1 MKANCEQARMSPQ
14 DSSDAPPWADIMK
27 SFFPKS
33 HQLFA
38 ALNMEPSKIAAD
50 EVCVIATIPAFFSC
64 EGEGGYAHPGAYTII
79 LDTVFGFAVFAKI
92 QEPRA
97 IATINLKT
105 DYLRPIEIGAK
116 VICSAECFAI
126 NGNIARTRGEIV
138 DYDGRPLASAVG
150 AFMIGSG
157 GPDFVRLAEGP
168 QA

>member
-1 MKANCEQARMSPQ
+1 DCKVQPCRTRRGACRRFFRRHRFPAPRPTQSRQEQGMKANCEQARMSPQ

-64 EGEGGYAHPGAYTII
+64 EGEGGDAHPGAYTII

-105 DYLRPIEIGAK
+105 
-116 VICSAECFAI
+116 
-126 NGNIARTRGEIV
+126 
-138 DYDGRPLASAVG
+138 
-150 AFMIGSG
+150 
-157 GPDFVRLAEGP
+157 
-168 QA
+168 